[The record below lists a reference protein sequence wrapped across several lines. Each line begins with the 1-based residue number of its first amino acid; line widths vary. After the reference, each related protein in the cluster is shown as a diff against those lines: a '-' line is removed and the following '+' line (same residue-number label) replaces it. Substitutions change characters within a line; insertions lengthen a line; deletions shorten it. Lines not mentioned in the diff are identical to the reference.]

1 LIQLKEHLWGYR
13 QHLRAMISIPGCIN
27 RLRAT
32 LLALALV
39 ALGAVPARAADLPAE
54 IRAKLEDPAPLV
66 VAGQELDRASL
77 WFGYRERGFQPVWIG
92 QPELAKALATAFAD
106 AAADGIEPESLRAGL
121 LAAAL
126 ADPARSAVERELLLS
141 DRFLAYA
148 RALAQGQVDPAT
160 LEQDWALRRPGFD
173 AGAVLGRLAQSH
185 DLAGIASS
193 LRPSADDYARLRTA
207 LARYRGIA
215 QAGGW
220 RTLDGGKIEPG
231 EKGPRVHALRARL
244 AAEGD
249 LPTALAEGDDFD
261 APTKEAVKR
270 FQSRHG
276 LDADG
281 RVGVATLAAL
291 DVSAVDRVAQIRAT
305 LERWREMPRD
315 WPATRIVVNAA
326 AATLAFYRGG
336 TPEIVSRVIVGA
348 PMHPTPVLAARAEF
362 VLFNPPWKVPTSIV
376 RKEIMP
382 KVRRDPN
389 YLARNHYVELGGGRL
404 QQEPGPWNALGRIK
418 LELPNPFDVYL
429 HDTPSRALFARSKR
443 MLSHGCIRVAA
454 IKPLALALLGEGW
467 TMAAIEEAIAAG
479 TTRRVD
485 LRESVPVY
493 ILYLTAFVDADG
505 TVQFRDDAY
514 GRDGRLI
521 EALSSIVRTG
531 AAASIAGE
539 KLEAGCPAG

>member
-1 LIQLKEHLWGYR
+1 MIHLNEHLWDFR
-13 QHLRAMISIPGCIN
+13 QHLHAMISIPDCII
-27 RLRAT
+27 RLQT
-32 LLALALV
+32 ILV
-39 ALGAVPARAADLPAE
+39 AMVLAALGVLPARAADLAAE

-66 VAGQELDRASL
+66 VAGQQLDRAGL
-77 WFGYRERGFQPVWIG
+77 WFGYRERGFQPIWTG
-92 QPELAKALATAFAD
+92 QPALAKALASALAD
-106 AAADGIEPESLRAGL
+106 AAADGIDPESLRAGL

-126 ADPARSAVERELLLS
+126 ADPARSAAERELLSS

-160 LEQDWALRRPGFD
+160 IEQDWALPRPSFD
-173 AGAVLGRLAQSH
+173 AGAVLGRLAQSR
-185 DLAGIASS
+185 DIAGIASS
-193 LRPSADDYARLRTA
+193 LRPGGDDYARLRTA
-207 LARYRGIA
+207 LARYRA
-215 QAGGW
+215 LAEAGGW
-220 RTLDGGKIEPG
+220 KTLDGGKIEPG
-231 EKGPRVHALRARL
+231 ENGPRVRALRARL

-249 LPTALAEGDDFD
+249 LPAALAEGDDFD
-261 APTKEAVKR
+261 APVKEAVKR
-270 FQSRHG
+270 FQARHG
-276 LDADG
+276 LDVDG

-291 DVSAVDRVAQIRAT
+291 DASAADRVARIRVA

-326 AATLAFYRGG
+326 AATLTFYRNDN
-336 TPEIVSRVIVGA
+336 PEIVSRVIVGA
-348 PMHPTPVLAARAEF
+348 PIHPTPVLRARAEF

-389 YLARNHYVELGGGRL
+389 YLAHNHYVELGGGRL

-429 HDTPSRALFARSKR
+429 HDTPGRALFARSKR
-443 MLSHGCIRVAA
+443 MLSHGCIRVEA

-467 TMAAIEEAIAAG
+467 TIAAIDEAIAAG

-485 LRESVPVY
+485 LRETVPVY
-493 ILYLTAFVDADG
+493 ILYLTAFVNADG

-514 GRDGRLI
+514 GRDERLMA
-521 EALSSIVRTG
+521 ALSSIETTG
-531 AAASIAGE
+531 TAASIAGE
-539 KLEAGCPAG
+539 KLETGCPAG